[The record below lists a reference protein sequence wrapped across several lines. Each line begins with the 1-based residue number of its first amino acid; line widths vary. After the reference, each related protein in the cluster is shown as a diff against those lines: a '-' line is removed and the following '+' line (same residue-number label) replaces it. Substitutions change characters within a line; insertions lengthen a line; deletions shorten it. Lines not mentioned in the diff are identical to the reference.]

1 MRLLRPLSVPVA
13 RIRVGLSS
21 YIIIRMNYIYVTR
34 WTNCF
39 ARVDALYEI
48 SSIFIRIISQGL
60 TQWIK
65 SMLHNVTRKLHFT
78 NGHNVYD
85 YSGSISRIIFISRL
99 YERDRERE
107 RENWFFWC
115 CCDETRISHR
125 SIRFCAIIKI
135 FFFRDFFYIFYS
147 NSLSYELSK
156 NCN

>member
-107 RENWFFWC
+107 RIGFFGVAATKQ
-115 CCDETRISHR
+115 EYRIEVYVFVRLLKS
-125 SIRFCAIIKI
+125 FFLEI
-135 FFFRDFFYIFYS
+135 FFISFIVI
-147 NSLSYELSK
+147 L
-156 NCN
+156 